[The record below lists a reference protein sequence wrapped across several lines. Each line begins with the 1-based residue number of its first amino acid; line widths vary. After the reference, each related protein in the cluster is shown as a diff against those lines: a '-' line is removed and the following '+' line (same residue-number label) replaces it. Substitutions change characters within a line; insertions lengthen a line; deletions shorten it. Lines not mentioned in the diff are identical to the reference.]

1 MVGFVKRYG
10 VTTITTVIGKLQKAT
25 VIKNKYYLQPK
36 ELIISKAKFMIIK
49 KSRLQKIIREELIKT
64 LFEKNEKDV
73 QLFLEGKI
81 NEAEFLKRL
90 GRKAVPWLTAAAI
103 AAGSLVG
110 PATVQA
116 AAPAADTPVAAQT
129 QQVSSMKDSFLR
141 AFNIAYPQAAH
152 PEAGAFSVR
161 IANLEQ
167 RIKNKIALEYLS
179 EQRKQSFVRFIQN
192 MDRFKD
198 QTPEQILQK
207 YDVLK
212 EDILKIIDSV
222 SVELI
227 NEGTHSDR
235 MYRTFYPGARQS
247 GGQVDAA
254 YDEESNKIII
264 NPYAYGSWGWA
275 ELEDSIREELYH
287 AIDYNL
293 SRTTIPM
300 SALQKQAA
308 VELDIF
314 LPRSETGFSQE
325 RYDYLTSDHEFYA
338 KMLRLKDVVAEQ
350 YPQEIDA
357 NGEINQN
364 FLLKLMK
371 AQDPNI
377 LGNPSLIE
385 ILQILDISKL
395 DEVEKYFNMVA
406 QADIQKTSQIA

>member
-1 MVGFVKRYG
+1 
-10 VTTITTVIGKLQKAT
+10 
-25 VIKNKYYLQPK
+25 
-36 ELIISKAKFMIIK
+36 MIIK
-49 KSRLQKIIREELIKT
+49 KAKLQKIIREELIEA
-64 LFEKNEKDV
+64 LLAKNEKDV

-81 NEAEFLKRL
+81 DEAEFLKRL

-103 AAGSLVG
+103 GAGSFAG

-116 AAPAADTPVAAQT
+116 DPPEMPVAAQT

-161 IANLEQ
+161 TANLEQ
-167 RIKNKIALEYLS
+167 RIKNKIALQYLS
-179 EQRKQSFVRFIQN
+179 EQRKQAFVRFIQN
-192 MDRFKD
+192 MDRFKN

-212 EDILKIIDSV
+212 KDILKIIDSV

-254 YDEESNKIII
+254 YDEASNKIIV
-264 NPYAYGSWGWA
+264 NPYTYGSQGWM

-300 SALQKQAA
+300 SILQKQTAI
-308 VELDIF
+308 ELDIF

-357 NGEINQN
+357 NGKINQN

-385 ILQILDISKL
+385 ILQILDTSKI
-395 DEVEKYFNMVA
+395 DKVEKYFNMVA
-406 QADIQKTSQIA
+406 QADTQKTSQIA

>member
-1 MVGFVKRYG
+1 VKRYG